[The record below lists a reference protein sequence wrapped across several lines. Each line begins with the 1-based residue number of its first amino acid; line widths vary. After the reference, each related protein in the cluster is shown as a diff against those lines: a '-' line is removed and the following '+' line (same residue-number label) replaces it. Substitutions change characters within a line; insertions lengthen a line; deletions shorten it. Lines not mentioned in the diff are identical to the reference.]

1 MIVDS
6 KAVPPT
12 ASVLKRL
19 QNPLQEIWSAVSLDT
34 GMIMVEEGVPH
45 VTSSGTA
52 ALHQTSVL

>member
-1 MIVDS
+1 M
-6 KAVPPT
+6 PPT